1 MSSIAVPAVPAA
13 PAVSAVSTVPAAS
26 TVTAVTAVATLPTE
40 PDAAAELAL
49 SVVPT
54 GLPRTELRGRIG
66 VGFSPVPHRY
76 HLFLGPDCPH
86 SLRVAAALAAL
97 GLEGSVAATVL
108 PAYPGH
114 CAEAHTAH
122 TAHTALR
129 LAYEAT
135 GHHFDGTLTVP
146 ALVDGWSG
154 RVVSNHTPGIL
165 DDLRFLGAHPA
176 FRTAP

>member
-1 MSSIAVPAVPAA
+1 MSSIAVPTALPAEPAVRAEPPVAAVAAVPD
-13 PAVSAVSTVPAAS
+13 PSTGS
-26 TVTAVTAVATLPTE
+26 
-40 PDAAAELAL
+40 
-49 SVVPT
+49 
-54 GLPRTELRGRIG
+54 PRTELRGRIG
-66 VGFSPVPHRY
+66 TGFSPVPHRY
-76 HLFLGPDCPH
+76 HLYLGPDCPR

-97 GLEGSVAATVL
+97 GLEAAVAATVL
-108 PAYPGH
+108 PADPGH
-114 CAEAHTAH
+114 RAGDAHGAG
-122 TAHTALR
+122 AHTALR

-146 ALVDGWSG
+146 ALVDTWSG